1 MVISPFTILR
11 VRIAVDKFG
20 RVNQKHTFYVQWL
33 FFLNRAVYGR
43 AWEATDDKMQQA
55 QGG

>member
-43 AWEATDDKMQQA
+43 A
-55 QGG
+55 